1 MYQKHIG
8 FDYCFIDNYCKICKG
23 YCCRGEGYVFLTQ
36 SDIEGIAA
44 YLNLEKEQFLKTYT
58 RKFYDKI
65 ALANIKVNGEYVCCF
80 LDKEGLCEIYT
91 KRPLQCRTFPFWDS
105 MKELSLKELNQLC
118 PAIVKNSC

>member
-1 MYQKHIG
+1 
-8 FDYCFIDNYCKICKG
+8 
-23 YCCRGEGYVFLTQ
+23 VFLTQ
-36 SDIEGIAA
+36 SDIEGIAT

-105 MKELSLKELNQLC
+105 MKDLSLKELNQLC

>member
-36 SDIEGIAA
+36 SDIEGNAA

-65 ALANIKVNGEYVCCF
+65 ALANITRLPTNSTTF
-80 LDKEGLCEIYT
+80 LFLFTTLTDFYLIDLIGFVDYA
-91 KRPLQCRTFPFWDS
+91 F
-105 MKELSLKELNQLC
+105 
-118 PAIVKNSC
+118 